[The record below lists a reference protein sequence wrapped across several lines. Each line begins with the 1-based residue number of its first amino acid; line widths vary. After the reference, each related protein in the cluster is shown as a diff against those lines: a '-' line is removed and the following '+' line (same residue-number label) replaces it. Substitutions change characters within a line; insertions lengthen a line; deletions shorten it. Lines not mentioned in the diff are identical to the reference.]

1 MLKPTLVCLAR
12 VGEVKPFRGCD
23 FQSLLKTSEVS

>member
-12 VGEVKPFRGCD
+12 VGEVKRFRGSEL
-23 FQSLLKTSEVS
+23 QSLLKTSEVS